1 MKHIW
6 SVLCQKS
13 SIDFE
18 NNQLSLFNCLE
29 EINISLDGTNA
40 LKNNL
45 VIPIEFQLVSY
56 WSRQQADEKIN
67 LKAAGELFDANGKI
81 INSFQNSFLIK
92 SGIMRFRSR
101 TNIQGLPI
109 TGPGQYHLRFY
120 RLNIKNER
128 EMVAELPIDV
138 KINYKIMDIPKNKV

>member
-120 RLNIKNER
+120 QLNIKNER
-128 EMVAELPIDV
+128 EVVADLPIDV
-138 KINYKIMDIPKNKV
+138 KINYKIMDIPKK